1 MDSNDIKVIEFLRQF
16 INENDVLVDV
26 GANNGDYTEFFK
38 HQLNGT
44 GKIYS
49 LELHPKTFLNLKN
62 KFSNDLNVMCFNVAV
77 SNEDGEC
84 TYFSGKDS
92 FTHNIIGHDM
102 DYKPNSSLGTIKS
115 IRLDTLLND
124 ETEIDLIKIDVEG
137 AEYLVLEG
145 ISGIIN
151 KTKHILVECHLDE
164 DWEKIRKKLIDEYN
178 LNCTNVISGEII
190 TPYSNRAYQCFCKK

>member
-1 MDSNDIKVIEFLRQF
+1 
-16 INENDVLVDV
+16 
-26 GANNGDYTEFFK
+26 
-38 HQLNGT
+38 
-44 GKIYS
+44 
-49 LELHPKTFLNLKN
+49 
-62 KFSNDLNVMCFNVAV
+62 
-77 SNEDGEC
+77 
-84 TYFSGKDS
+84 
-92 FTHNIIGHDM
+92 M

-145 ISGIIN
+145 ISEIIN

>member
-1 MDSNDIKVIEFLRQF
+1 MDSNDIKVSEFLKQF
-16 INENDVLVDV
+16 INKNDVLVDV

-38 HQLNGT
+38 HQLSGT

-49 LELHPKTFLNLKN
+49 LELHPKTYLSLKN
-62 KFSNDLNVMCFNVAV
+62 KFSNDSNIECFNIAV

-84 TYFSGKDS
+84 IYFSGKDS

-102 DYKPNSSLGTIKS
+102 NYEPNSSLGTIKS
-115 IRLDTLLND
+115 IRLDSLLND
-124 ETEIDLIKIDVEG
+124 ETKIDLIKIDVEG

-151 KTKHILVECHLDE
+151 KTKHILVECHLDK
-164 DWEKIRKKLIDEYN
+164 DWEKIRKKLIDEYQ

>member
-1 MDSNDIKVIEFLRQF
+1 
-16 INENDVLVDV
+16 
-26 GANNGDYTEFFK
+26 
-38 HQLNGT
+38 
-44 GKIYS
+44 
-49 LELHPKTFLNLKN
+49 
-62 KFSNDLNVMCFNVAV
+62 
-77 SNEDGEC
+77 
-84 TYFSGKDS
+84 
-92 FTHNIIGHDM
+92 M
-102 DYKPNSSLGTIKS
+102 DYKPNSSLGTFKS

-164 DWEKIRKKLIDEYN
+164 DWEKIRKKLIDEYK

>member
-1 MDSNDIKVIEFLRQF
+1 MDSNDIKVNEFLRQF

-26 GANNGDYTEFFK
+26 GANNGTYTEFFK
-38 HQLNGT
+38 YQLNGT

-62 KFSNDLNVMCFNVAV
+62 KFSNDLNVVCFNVAV

-164 DWEKIRKKLIDEYN
+164 DWEKIRKKLISQ
-178 LNCTNVISGEII
+178 TVKV
-190 TPYSNRAYQCFCKK
+190 P